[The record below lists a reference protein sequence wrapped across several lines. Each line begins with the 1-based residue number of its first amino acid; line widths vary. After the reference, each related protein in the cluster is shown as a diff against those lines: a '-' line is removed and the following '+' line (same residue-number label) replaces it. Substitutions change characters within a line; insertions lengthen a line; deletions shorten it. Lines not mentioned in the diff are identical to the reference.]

1 MTPIPTM
8 HTSFVIE
15 RTFRASPAAVFRAW
29 ADPEAKRQW
38 SDCHPENV
46 VHYSLD
52 FRPLGRE
59 SYHARHTEFGEQVV
73 EKVFFDIVDDRRIV
87 FAYDMAI
94 GGRKLSASLVTVE
107 FEAVDAGARMVYTEQ
122 LAYFDGHRDVEQR
135 IQGTEDGLG
144 RLGLM
149 VETGPGLAQ

>member
-1 MTPIPTM
+1 MTPIPAL

-15 RTFRASPAAVFRAW
+15 RDFRASPAAVFRAW
-29 ADPEAKRQW
+29 ADPDAKRQW

-59 SYHARHTEFGEQVV
+59 SYHARHADLGDQFV
-73 EKVFFDIVDDRRIV
+73 EKVFFDIVDGRRIV
-87 FAYDMAI
+87 FAYDMVM

-107 FEAVDAGARMVYTEQ
+107 FEPMATGTHMVYTEQ
-122 LAYFDGHRDVEQR
+122 LAYFDGHRDLEQR
-135 IQGTEDGLG
+135 MQGTQEGLD
-144 RLGLM
+144 RLRLI
-149 VETGPGLAQ
+149 VEGGAGAMQ

>member
-1 MTPIPTM
+1 MTSLPTT

-15 RTFRASPAAVFRAW
+15 RRFRASPAAVFRAW

-38 SDCHPENV
+38 SDCHPGNV

-59 SYHARHTEFGEQVV
+59 SYHARHADLGEQFV
-73 EKVFFDIVDDRRIV
+73 EKIFFDIVDGRRIV
-87 FAYDMAI
+87 FAYDMAM

-107 FEAVDAGARMVYTEQ
+107 FEPVDTGTRMVYTEQ

-135 IQGTEDGLG
+135 IQGTEEGFD
-144 RLGLM
+144 RLRLT
-149 VETGPGLAQ
+149 VEAGEGSSQ

>member
-1 MTPIPTM
+1 MTPIPAM

-15 RTFRASPAAVFRAW
+15 RDFRASPAAVFRAW
-29 ADPEAKRQW
+29 ADPDAKRQW

-59 SYHARHTEFGEQVV
+59 SYHARHADLGDQLV
-73 EKVFFDIVDDRRIV
+73 EKVFFDIVDGRRIV
-87 FAYDMAI
+87 FAYDMVM

-107 FEAVDAGARMVYTEQ
+107 FEPTATGTHMGYTEQ
-122 LAYFDGHRDVEQR
+122 LAYFDGHRDLEQR
-135 IQGTEDGLG
+135 IQGTQEGLD
-144 RLGLM
+144 RLRLS
-149 VETGPGLAQ
+149 VESGAGATQ